1 MISLRTYYFVFGA
14 LLVLTLLTTG
24 AAFVNLG
31 AHWNIVVALAIA
43 IVKASLVAAYFMHLR
58 YSSKLTLLVAGA
70 GLIWLVHMM
79 VFTFSDYL
87 TRNW

>member
-1 MISLRTYYFVFGA
+1 MITLRTYYLVFGA

-24 AAFVNLG
+24 AAFINLG
-31 AHWNIVVALAIA
+31 AHWNIILALAIA

-70 GLIWLVHMM
+70 GFIWLAHLL

>member
-1 MISLRTYYFVFGA
+1 MITLRTYYFVFGA
-14 LLVLTLLTTG
+14 LLALTLLTTG
-24 AAFVNLG
+24 MAFVDLG
-31 AHWNIVVALAIA
+31 AHWNIFVALAIA

-58 YSSKLTLLVAGA
+58 HTSKLTLLVAGA
-70 GLIWLVHMM
+70 GLIWLVHML